1 MITPINFFT
10 LYFPYFFIYKNVH
23 TYIVL
28 FVYISVQNL
37 KNEAKKAIIFIQV
50 YMATRLAFLKI
61 FGIENH
67 HINHDINDVDTKT
80 NAMVV
85 EIFGIEFELAEDL
98 Y

>member
-1 MITPINFFT
+1 
-10 LYFPYFFIYKNVH
+10 
-23 TYIVL
+23 
-28 FVYISVQNL
+28 
-37 KNEAKKAIIFIQV
+37 
-50 YMATRLAFLKI
+50 MATRLAFLKI